1 MLPNIPVAVL
11 NDFPYKTEYIDL
23 NDTTLF
29 LYTDGVTEAVNE
41 NQELYGNQ
49 RLLMTIAEASEVTS
63 AELMRHVT
71 DSVERF
77 VGNAEQSDDLTVL
90 AIRYLR

>member
-1 MLPNIPVAVL
+1 M
-11 NDFPYKTEYIDL
+11 DL
-23 NDTTLF
+23 KGTTLF
-29 LYTDGVTEAVNE
+29 LYTDGVTEAENE

-49 RLLMTIAEASEVTS
+49 RLLKTVAETSEVTS
-63 AELMRHVT
+63 AGLMRHVT
-71 DSVERF
+71 DSVARF